1 MMRVRSRIALV
12 AALFLVPGSLR
23 AESDAACARDVLVAG
38 SMQRQAIEQLE
49 GGGDDE
55 ASLCRTWRRHVE
67 TMRRI
72 AGVYGRC
79 LSGPERIERLSQVQ
93 GSEKEF
99 SGLLRTRCR
108 GM

>member
-1 MMRVRSRIALV
+1 MLGHGLRTALL
-12 AALFLVPGSLR
+12 AGILLAPGSLR
-23 AESDAACARDVLVAG
+23 AQGDAACARDVLVAG

-55 ASLCRTWRRHVE
+55 ASRCRIWRRHVE

-79 LSGPERIERLSQVQ
+79 LSGPERVERLGQVQ
-93 GSEKEF
+93 TSEKEF
-99 SGLLRTRCR
+99 SGLLRSRCK
-108 GM
+108 GL

>member
-1 MMRVRSRIALV
+1 MLAFPSRTALV
-12 AALFLVPGSLR
+12 LAVLLAPGSLH
-23 AESDAACARDVLVAG
+23 AQSDAACARDVLVAG

-55 ASLCRTWRRHVE
+55 ASLCRVWRRHVE

-79 LSGPERIERLSQVQ
+79 LSGPERTERLSQVQ
-93 GSEKEF
+93 SSEKEF
-99 SGLLRTRCR
+99 AGLVRSRCR

>member
-1 MMRVRSRIALV
+1 MAVFSPRAALV
-12 AALFLVPGSLR
+12 LSALLAPASLH
-23 AESDAACARDVLVAG
+23 AEGEAACARDVLVAG

-49 GGGDDE
+49 GGGEDE
-55 ASLCRTWRRHVE
+55 ASLCRVWRRHVE

-79 LSGPERIERLSQVQ
+79 LSGPERTERLTQVQ
-93 GSEKEF
+93 TSEKEF
-99 SGLLRTRCR
+99 AGLLRSRCR

>member
-1 MMRVRSRIALV
+1 MTEYGLRAAVLV
-12 AALFLVPGSLR
+12 AALLAPGSLR
-23 AESDAACARDVLVAG
+23 AQSEAACARDVLVAG
-38 SMQRQAIEQLE
+38 SMQRQAVEQLE
-49 GGGDDE
+49 GGGDDD
-55 ASLCRTWRRHVE
+55 ASRCRVWQRHVE

-79 LSGPERIERLSQVQ
+79 LSGPERTERLGQVQ

-108 GM
+108 GK

>member
-1 MMRVRSRIALV
+1 MTVFRLRTALV
-12 AALFLVPGSLR
+12 LAVLLAPGSLH
-23 AESDAACARDVLVAG
+23 AQGEAACARDVLVAS
-38 SMQRQAIEQLE
+38 SMQRQAVEQLE

-55 ASLCRTWRRHVE
+55 ASLCRVWRRHVE

-79 LSGPERIERLSQVQ
+79 LSGPERTERLSQVQ
-93 GSEKEF
+93 ASEKEF
-99 SGLLRTRCR
+99 AGLVRSRCR

>member
-1 MMRVRSRIALV
+1 MVLFRPRTALL
-12 AALFLVPGSLR
+12 AAVLLSPGSLH
-23 AESDAACARDVLVAG
+23 AQGEAACARDVLVAG

-55 ASLCRTWRRHVE
+55 ASLCRVWRRHVE

-79 LSGPERIERLSQVQ
+79 LSGPERTERLSQVQ

-99 SGLLRTRCR
+99 AGLVRSRCR

>member
-1 MMRVRSRIALV
+1 MVLFRPRTALV
-12 AALFLVPGSLR
+12 AAVLLSPGSLH
-23 AESDAACARDVLVAG
+23 AQGEAACARDVLVAG

-55 ASLCRTWRRHVE
+55 ASLCRIWRRHVE

-79 LSGPERIERLSQVQ
+79 LSGPERTERLSQVQ

-99 SGLLRTRCR
+99 AGLVRSRCR